1 MTKFFIDQHGCSK
14 NQVDGELIIH
24 YLTKDG
30 YEQTFDV
37 SKADLIVVNSC
48 GFIESAKRESLDA
61 VYFAKEKY
69 PNAKVLLAGCLA
81 ERYAKDFESALPEA
95 DAFFGNGDISKISE
109 AAANALESKHNSI
122 ITAQEGISC
131 APRKMMLSFPGS
143 AYVKITE
150 GCNNRCAFCA
160 IPLIRG
166 NLRSRNASEIIDEIK
181 LLISEGVFE
190 LNLIGQ
196 DLASYGAGI
205 KDNVFGDGRTKLPHF
220 DSDGN
225 RLPTTEKSGLCRLL
239 EEISKIKGN
248 FWIRLL
254 YIDPDSFN
262 NDILEVI
269 KKDNRILH
277 YFDMPFQSGS
287 SDVIRK
293 MCRKSSSAAY
303 VNVIENIRNVLPD
316 ASIRTTFLAGFPGET
331 EKDAKETEEF
341 LNKIKPD
348 WSGCFPYSKEEGT
361 SAAKAKKFVPKK
373 IAEQRAESIIKI
385 QNEITKQKIAN
396 RVGKDYDVLIEEII
410 QGENDGIAIG
420 RAWFQAPDVDGSV
433 VVRYNKENKAE
444 CELVQPGHLIKAH
457 ADAST
462 DLDLDASFISG
473 TEFMRGDFLK
483 SLSFAPLLVKDSE
496 TNGDE

>member
-1 MTKFFIDQHGCSK
+1 
-14 NQVDGELIIH
+14 
-24 YLTKDG
+24 
-30 YEQTFDV
+30 
-37 SKADLIVVNSC
+37 
-48 GFIESAKRESLDA
+48 
-61 VYFAKEKY
+61 
-69 PNAKVLLAGCLA
+69 
-81 ERYAKDFESALPEA
+81 
-95 DAFFGNGDISKISE
+95 
-109 AAANALESKHNSI
+109 
-122 ITAQEGISC
+122 
-131 APRKMMLSFPGS
+131 MLF
-143 AYVKITE
+143 
-150 GCNNRCAFCA
+150 
-160 IPLIRG
+160 
-166 NLRSRNASEIIDEIK
+166 RS
-181 LLISEGVFE
+181 
-190 LNLIGQ
+190 
-196 DLASYGAGI
+196 
-205 KDNVFGDGRTKLPHF
+205 
-220 DSDGN
+220 
-225 RLPTTEKSGLCRLL
+225 
-239 EEISKIKGN
+239 
-248 FWIRLL
+248 
-254 YIDPDSFN
+254 
-262 NDILEVI
+262 
-269 KKDNRILH
+269 
-277 YFDMPFQSGS
+277 
-287 SDVIRK
+287 
-293 MCRKSSSAAY
+293 
-303 VNVIENIRNVLPD
+303 RNVLPD